1 MSKFRDKIKEIDKLL
16 IDKLTEDEVITLET
30 LLIDVIKEDVRIR
43 CEDDLY
49 SCLLSNPSPPNLTGI
64 LNIGNDNRKQH

>member
-1 MSKFRDKIKEIDKLL
+1 MSEFRDKIKEIDKLI
-16 IDKLTEDEVITLET
+16 IDKLTEDDVISLET
-30 LLIDVIKEDVRIR
+30 LLIEVIKEDVRIR

-64 LNIGNDNRKQH
+64 LNMGKEIK